1 MAVSESDVILEL
13 IDTTNSHLELAV
25 FEKDI
30 FSLKEGQRVTF
41 KIPQLGNQELEAT
54 VTQIG
59 KKVEGVDRTVN
70 VYATLDAGVK
80 NKTLVGMFVEAQL
93 IIASREALSVPYDAV
108 VTEESNH
115 FILRLEESEG
125 GVLSFKKI
133 LVETGERSGDWVEIQ
148 PIEAIGDE
156 AKILLKGVY
165 DLI

>member
-115 FILRLEESEG
+115 FILR
-125 GVLSFKKI
+125 
-133 LVETGERSGDWVEIQ
+133 
-148 PIEAIGDE
+148 
-156 AKILLKGVY
+156 
-165 DLI
+165 